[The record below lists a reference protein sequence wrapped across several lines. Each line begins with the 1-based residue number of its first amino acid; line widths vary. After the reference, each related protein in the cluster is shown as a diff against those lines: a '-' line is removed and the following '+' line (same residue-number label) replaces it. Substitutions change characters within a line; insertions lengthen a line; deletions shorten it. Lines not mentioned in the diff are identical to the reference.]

1 MTSAHWIEAR
11 WPAPANVRAVST
23 TRLGGVSSGSYSSL
37 NLALHVG
44 DEDAAVRENR
54 RLLRSSLQLPH
65 EPAWLDQVHGTHVV
79 EAGSFTQPPAADAS
93 FAVQSSNVCVVM
105 TADCLPVLLCD
116 RTGARVAAAH
126 AGWRGLANGV
136 LQATIDALNCDP
148 AELIAWLGPAI
159 EQDAFEVGPEVRDQF
174 VNADAQHAASFVQ
187 SVHGRWQADL
197 YGLARRTLQ
206 RAGVTAIFGGEF
218 ECFADRARFF
228 SYRRD
233 QRTGR
238 MASLI
243 WLQDGGS

>member
-1 MTSAHWIEAR
+1 MTSAQWIEAQ

-37 NLALHVG
+37 NLALHVE
-44 DEDAAVRENR
+44 DEEAAVRENR

-65 EPAWLDQVHGTHVV
+65 EPAWLNQVHGTHVV
-79 EAGSFTQPPAADAS
+79 GAHAFDQAPAADAS
-93 FAVQSSNVCVVM
+93 FAIGSSNVCVVM

-116 RTGARVAAAH
+116 RTGTRVAAAH

-136 LQATIDALNCDP
+136 LEATIDALNCDP

-159 EQDAFEVGPEVRDQF
+159 EQEAFEVGAEVRDQF

-187 SVHGRWQADL
+187 SVRGRWQADL

-206 RAGVTAIFGGEF
+206 RAGVAAIFGGEF

-243 WLQDGGS
+243 WLHDGRS